1 MRTIAADLP
10 ALSLGSSA
18 AEVRHWSLLFVVV
31 GVRRWCQPPQAVLT
45 KCPRLLLE
53 AGELMKQLPGS
64 TGALRAGPG
73 TVIEGR
79 ELDGYV
85 LFGGEV
91 LPVEDPAE
99 RPVFRNITLRG
110 CAVRD
115 CFFEGALLEDVLID
129 GLTAPQD
136 PHQRVLACA
145 FHRVALRGRISNV
158 TLLPDLGLSH
168 AGLQPRYRRA
178 NGEHWVELI
187 SEGDWALDISG
198 ITSGLDFRSAVPAR
212 LVRRDPETQV
222 VVTAEQAAGADWRSV
237 PGLEKS
243 LLGVHIRLLQI
254 SDHRDTILIADKSAP
269 DRARQV
275 GMLRELQRI
284 GAAQPD

>member
-1 MRTIAADLP
+1 
-10 ALSLGSSA
+10 
-18 AEVRHWSLLFVVV
+18 
-31 GVRRWCQPPQAVLT
+31 
-45 KCPRLLLE
+45 
-53 AGELMKQLPGS
+53 MKQLPGS

-79 ELDGYV
+79 ELHGYEI
-85 LFGGEV
+85 FGGRV
-91 LPVEDPAE
+91 RPVEDPAL
-99 RPVFRNITLRG
+99 RPVFRGITLRD

-115 CFFEGALLEDVLID
+115 CLLEGAFVQDVLID

-136 PHQRVLACA
+136 PHQRVPACA

-158 TLLPDLGLSH
+158 TLLPDLDPWDAS
-168 AGLQPRYRRA
+168 LQSRYRRA

-198 ITSGLDFRSAVPAR
+198 LTSGLDFRSAVPAR

-222 VVTAEQAAGADWRSV
+222 VVTAEQAASADWRSV
-237 PGLEKS
+237 PGLERS
-243 LLGVHIRLLQI
+243 LLGVQIGFLQR

-269 DRARQV
+269 DRAQQV
-275 GMLRELQRI
+275 AMLRELQRI
-284 GAAQPD
+284 GAAHPD

>member
-1 MRTIAADLP
+1 MRTIVAGLP
-10 ALSLGSSA
+10 ALSRGSSA
-18 AEVRHWSLLFVVV
+18 AEVRRWPRLFVVV
-31 GVRRWCQPPQAVLT
+31 GVGRWCQPPQAVLT

-79 ELDGYV
+79 ELDGYE
-85 LFGGEV
+85 LFGGRV
-91 LPVEDPAE
+91 RPVEDPAL
-99 RPVFRNITLRG
+99 RPVFRDITLRD

-115 CFFEGALLEDVLID
+115 CLLEGAFLQDVLID

-136 PHQRVLACA
+136 PHQRVLGCA
-145 FHRVALRGRISNV
+145 FHRVALRGRITNV
-158 TLLPDLGLSH
+158 SLLPDLGPWH

-178 NGEHWVELI
+178 NGEHWVELF

-198 ITSGLDFRSAVPAR
+198 ITTGLDFRSAVPAR

-243 LLGVHIRLLQI
+243 LLGVQIEFLQS

-269 DRARQV
+269 DRAQQIA
-275 GMLRELQRI
+275 MLRELQRI

>member
-1 MRTIAADLP
+1 M
-10 ALSLGSSA
+10 
-18 AEVRHWSLLFVVV
+18 
-31 GVRRWCQPPQAVLT
+31 
-45 KCPRLLLE
+45 
-53 AGELMKQLPGS
+53 
-64 TGALRAGPG
+64 
-73 TVIEGR
+73 IEGR
-79 ELDGYV
+79 ELDGYE
-85 LFGGEV
+85 LFGGRV

-136 PHQRVLACA
+136 PRQRVSACA
-145 FHRVALRGRISNV
+145 STGWCSVGISV
-158 TLLPDLGLSH
+158 MPPLPDLGPWH

-212 LVRRDPETQV
+212 LGSADPETQV

-243 LLGVHIRLLQI
+243 LLGVQIGFLQS

-269 DRARQV
+269 DRARQW
-275 GMLRELQRI
+275 GCCANSSGSAPRSPTRARLPDCLHHRPLQLHPVCRRPTHC
-284 GAAQPD
+284 GAGVVPGVQVERATVRTTWTPGASSARLCLG

>member
-1 MRTIAADLP
+1 
-10 ALSLGSSA
+10 
-18 AEVRHWSLLFVVV
+18 
-31 GVRRWCQPPQAVLT
+31 
-45 KCPRLLLE
+45 
-53 AGELMKQLPGS
+53 MKQLPGS

-79 ELDGYV
+79 ELDGYE
-85 LFGGEV
+85 LFGGRV

-158 TLLPDLGLSH
+158 TLLPDLDPWH
-168 AGLQPRYRRA
+168 AGLQPRYR
-178 NGEHWVELI
+178 NELKLERGRF
-187 SEGDWALDISG
+187 SK
-198 ITSGLDFRSAVPAR
+198 AR
-212 LVRRDPETQV
+212 H
-222 VVTAEQAAGADWRSV
+222 QAASSSV
-237 PGLEKS
+237 DTLEDFLALPLERQQALILHS
-243 LLGVHIRLLQI
+243 L
-254 SDHRDTILIADKSAP
+254 SAILIHPAGRGVRKFDPSLIEP
-269 DRARQV
+269 VWR
-275 GMLRELQRI
+275 
-284 GAAQPD
+284 